1 MLEVFFD
8 NPKVFSFFSELLSS
22 EKDESPAFRILV
34 DLGVSPEGG
43 GDILKGFVFLGIL
56 SETRNFLDTHLFK
69 INRDAPATLAVL
81 MFDDIIE
88 KITKA
93 KLLNDGDSEEI
104 SIERIVVDED
114 ISLDDFLKMLENGL
128 YEFKSKLI

>member
-8 NPKVFSFFSELLSS
+8 NPKVFSFFRELLNS
-22 EKDESPAFRILV
+22 EKDEIPAFRILF
-34 DLGVSPEGG
+34 DLGISPEEGA
-43 GDILKGFVFLGIL
+43 DILKDFVFLGIL

-88 KITKA
+88 KIIKI

-104 SIERIVVDED
+104 SIDHIVVDKD
-114 ISLDDFLKMLENGL
+114 MSLEDFLKILENGL
-128 YEFKSKLI
+128 

>member
-8 NPKVFSFFSELLSS
+8 NPKVFSFFRELLNS
-22 EKDESPAFRILV
+22 EKDEISAFRILF
-34 DLGVSPEGG
+34 DLGVSPEEGA
-43 GDILKGFVFLGIL
+43 DLLKGFVFLGIL

-88 KITKA
+88 KIIKI

-104 SIERIVVDED
+104 SIDHIVVDKD
-114 ISLDDFLKMLENGL
+114 MSLEDFLKILENGL
-128 YEFKSKLI
+128 

>member
-8 NPKVFSFFSELLSS
+8 NPKVFSFFRELLNS
-22 EKDESPAFRILV
+22 EKDEIPAFRILF
-34 DLGVSPEGG
+34 DLGVSPKEGA
-43 GDILKGFVFLGIL
+43 DILKDFVFLGIL

-88 KITKA
+88 KIIKI
-93 KLLNDGDSEEI
+93 KLLNDGDDEEI
-104 SIERIVVDED
+104 SIERIVVDKD
-114 ISLDDFLKMLENGL
+114 MSLDDFLKMLENGL
-128 YEFKSKLI
+128 

>member
-8 NPKVFSFFSELLSS
+8 NPKVFSFFRELLNS
-22 EKDESPAFRILV
+22 EKDEVPAFRILF
-34 DLGVSPEGG
+34 DLGVSPEEGA
-43 GDILKGFVFLGIL
+43 DILKDFVFLGIL

-81 MFDDIIE
+81 MFDDVIE

-104 SIERIVVDED
+104 SIERIVVDKD
-114 ISLDDFLKMLENGL
+114 MSLDDFLKMLENGL
-128 YEFKSKLI
+128 

>member
-8 NPKVFSFFSELLSS
+8 NPKVFSFFRELLNS
-22 EKDESPAFRILV
+22 EKDEISAFRILF
-34 DLGVSPEGG
+34 DLGVSPEEGA
-43 GDILKGFVFLGIL
+43 DILKDFVFLGIL
-56 SETRNFLDTHLFK
+56 SETRNFLDTHLFR

-93 KLLNDGDSEEI
+93 KLLNDGDSEDI
-104 SIERIVVDED
+104 SIERIVVDENM
-114 ISLDDFLKMLENGL
+114 SLDDFFKILENGL
-128 YEFKSKLI
+128 

>member
-8 NPKVFSFFSELLSS
+8 NPKVFSFFRELLNS
-22 EKDESPAFRILV
+22 EKDEISAFRILF
-34 DLGVSPEGG
+34 DLGVSPEECA
-43 GDILKGFVFLGIL
+43 DILKDFVFLGIL
-56 SETRNFLDTHLFK
+56 SETQNFLDTHLFR

-88 KITKA
+88 KIAKA
-93 KLLNDGDSEEI
+93 KLLNDGDSEKI

-114 ISLDDFLKMLENGL
+114 MSLDDFFKILENGL
-128 YEFKSKLI
+128 

>member
-8 NPKVFSFFSELLSS
+8 NPKVFSFFRELLNS
-22 EKDESPAFRILV
+22 EKDEISAFRILF
-34 DLGVSPEGG
+34 DLGVSPEEGA
-43 GDILKGFVFLGIL
+43 DILKDFVFLGIL
-56 SETRNFLDTHLFK
+56 SETRNFLDTHLFR

-88 KITKA
+88 KITKI

-104 SIERIVVDED
+104 SIDHIVVDKD
-114 ISLDDFLKMLENGL
+114 MSLEDFLKMLENGL
-128 YEFKSKLI
+128 

>member
-8 NPKVFSFFSELLSS
+8 NPKVFSFFRELLNS
-22 EKDESPAFRILV
+22 EKDAVPAFRILF
-34 DLGVSPEGG
+34 DLGVSPEEGA
-43 GDILKGFVFLGIL
+43 DILKDFVFLGIL

-88 KITKA
+88 KIIKI

-104 SIERIVVDED
+104 SIDHIVVDKDMSLED
-114 ISLDDFLKMLENGL
+114 FFKILENGL
-128 YEFKSKLI
+128 

>member
-8 NPKVFSFFSELLSS
+8 NPKVFSFFRELLNS
-22 EKDESPAFRILV
+22 EKDEIPAFRILF
-34 DLGVSPEGG
+34 DLGVSPEEGA
-43 GDILKGFVFLGIL
+43 DILKDFVFLGIL

-88 KITKA
+88 KITKI
-93 KLLNDGDSEEI
+93 KLLNDGDNEEI
-104 SIERIVVDED
+104 SIDHIVVDKD
-114 ISLDDFLKMLENGL
+114 MSLEDFLKILENGL
-128 YEFKSKLI
+128 

>member
-8 NPKVFSFFSELLSS
+8 NPKVFSFFRELLGS
-22 EKDESPAFRILV
+22 EKDEISAFRILF
-34 DLGVSPEGG
+34 DLGVSPEEGA
-43 GDILKGFVFLGIL
+43 DILKDFVFLGIL

-81 MFDDIIE
+81 VFDDIIE

-128 YEFKSKLI
+128 

>member
-8 NPKVFSFFSELLSS
+8 NPKVFSFFRELLNS
-22 EKDESPAFRILV
+22 EKDEIPAFRILF
-34 DLGVSPEGG
+34 DLGVSPEEGA
-43 GDILKGFVFLGIL
+43 DILKDFVFLGIL

-88 KITKA
+88 KIIKI
-93 KLLNDGDSEEI
+93 KLLNDGDSKEI
-104 SIERIVVDED
+104 SIDHIVVDKD
-114 ISLDDFLKMLENGL
+114 MSLEDFLKILENGL
-128 YEFKSKLI
+128 

>member
-8 NPKVFSFFSELLSS
+8 NPKVFSFFRELLNS
-22 EKDESPAFRILV
+22 EKDEIPAFRILF
-34 DLGVSPEGG
+34 DLGVSPEEGA
-43 GDILKGFVFLGIL
+43 DILKDFVFLGIL

-88 KITKA
+88 KIAKA
-93 KLLNDGDSEEI
+93 KLFNDGDNEEI
-104 SIERIVVDED
+104 SIERIVVDENM
-114 ISLDDFLKMLENGL
+114 SLDDFFKILENGL
-128 YEFKSKLI
+128 

>member
-8 NPKVFSFFSELLSS
+8 NPKVFSFFRELLNS
-22 EKDESPAFRILV
+22 EKDEVSAFRILF
-34 DLGVSPEGG
+34 DLGVSPEEGA
-43 GDILKGFVFLGIL
+43 DILKDFVFLGIL

-93 KLLNDGDSEEI
+93 KLLNDGDNEDI
-104 SIERIVVDED
+104 SIEHIVVDENM
-114 ISLDDFLKMLENGL
+114 SLDDFFKILENGL
-128 YEFKSKLI
+128 